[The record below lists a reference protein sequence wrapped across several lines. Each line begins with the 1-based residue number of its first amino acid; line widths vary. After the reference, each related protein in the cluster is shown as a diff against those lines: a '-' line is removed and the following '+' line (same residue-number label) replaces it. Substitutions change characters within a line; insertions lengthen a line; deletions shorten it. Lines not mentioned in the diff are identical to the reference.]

1 VRRLVV
7 TLDLPTAIE
16 ARRAAQALGS
26 AGAAV
31 RVGARLLNR
40 VGPAVVATL
49 YADADVMV
57 DTRISGAPVEVI
69 AAARS
74 LATLGARWI
83 SVEGAVGLEGVEQ
96 AAAAVGAHGAG
107 LVATTVSPEAPDPHG
122 ARGRA
127 VSVAAR
133 ELASSGVAALLG
145 TVQDI
150 GVVAQ
155 AAPEVPVVVVG
166 AETPAEVADALG
178 RGALAVV
185 VESGI
190 ARAADPAA
198 AVAPFVEAA
207 QAA

>member
-7 TLDLPTAIE
+7 ALDLPTAIE
-16 ARRAAQALGS
+16 ARRAAQAIGS
-26 AGAAV
+26 TGAAV

-57 DTRISGAPVEVI
+57 DTRISGAPAEVI

-74 LATLGARWI
+74 LATLGASWI
-83 SVEGAVGLEGVEQ
+83 TVDGAVGSDGVAQ
-96 AAAAVGAHGAG
+96 AAAAVRAYGAE

-122 ARGRA
+122 GRGKAVSLAARG
-127 VSVAAR
+127 
-133 ELASSGVAALLG
+133 LASSGVTALLG

-155 AAPEVPVVVVG
+155 AAPDVPVVVIG
-166 AETPAEVADALG
+166 AETPGEVADALG
-178 RGALAVV
+178 RGAAAVV

-198 AVAPFVEAA
+198 AVAPYVEAA
-207 QAA
+207 QVA

>member
-1 VRRLVV
+1 MRRLVV

-16 ARRAAQALGS
+16 ARRAAQTIGS

-49 YADADVMV
+49 YTDAEVMV
-57 DTRISGAPVEVI
+57 DTRISGAAVEVI
-69 AAARS
+69 AAVRS
-74 LATLGARWI
+74 LATLGACWI
-83 SVEGAVGLEGVEQ
+83 TVDGAVGSEGVAQ
-96 AAAAVGAHGAG
+96 AAAAVRAYGAG

-127 VSVAAR
+127 VSLAAR
-133 ELASSGVAALLG
+133 DLAACGVAALLG
-145 TVQDI
+145 KVQDI

-155 AAPEVPVVVVG
+155 AAPDVPVVVVG
-166 AETPAEVADALG
+166 AETPDDVADALG

-185 VESGI
+185 VEAGI

-207 QAA
+207 QVA